1 MKTFQWVTS
10 LSVVTL
16 LLVSCTGESK
26 VTTAPSPEPSVGQA
40 PVAPNPPSNH
50 SETVAANPNLQPS
63 TDPETLKIATG
74 RSNPFQTVVVPPIKL
89 PVTGETAPQAKAPQ
103 PNNPQAKAPQPN
115 NPQPK
120 ASQPNNPQA
129 KAPQPNNPQPKA
141 SQPNNPQPKPETS
154 EVETER
160 SSQQE
165 TTAQNPPL
173 PSIPSTDLADAVQ
186 VNGVMQV
193 GGRVNAI
200 VKEPNE
206 KTSRYVSVGEYL
218 SQGKILVKR
227 IELGGN
233 AEPQVILEQNCVE
246 VVKSVSSN
254 GPVASAQ

>member
-1 MKTFQWVTS
+1 MKKFQWVTS

-16 LLVSCTGESK
+16 LLVSCTGENK
-26 VTTAPSPEPSVGQA
+26 VTTAPSPEPSVAQA

-50 SETVAANPNLQPS
+50 SETIAANPNLQPS
-63 TDPETLKIATG
+63 TNPATLKIATG

-89 PVTGETAPQAKAPQ
+89 PVAGETAPQP
-103 PNNPQAKAPQPN
+103 KAPQPN

-120 ASQPNNPQA
+120 APQPTNPQP

-141 SQPNNPQPKPETS
+141 PQPNNPQPKPKTS
-154 EVETER
+154 EVETEL

-173 PSIPSTDLADAVQ
+173 PPPPSTDLADAVQ

-218 SQGKILVKR
+218 SQGKVLVKR
-227 IELGGN
+227 IELDGN
-233 AEPQVILEQNCVE
+233 AEPQVILEQNGVE
-246 VVKSVSSN
+246 VIKSVSSN
-254 GPVASAQ
+254 GFVASAQ